1 MGFWDKVFGRKAASD
16 SVSEESRS
24 QGSLTPKEI
33 LESGSIP
40 AKTSV
45 LRQETF
51 FDGEDAEEEWSYQ
64 FLLSGDF
71 VEFNSHAE
79 PEACHQYEPYLE
91 ADFTGYDPKLPTFML
106 SDEDMVWD
114 AVETFK
120 KTGTVGTD
128 CRPVNAGKMLFR
140 TKIPYYDQV
149 MTFYG
154 FDRGNSWENFGM
166 CMVYNRDVEGT
177 PLEAKLLAA
186 LDEAAASYREMP
198 TQE

>member
-1 MGFWDKVFGRKAASD
+1 M
-16 SVSEESRS
+16 
-24 QGSLTPKEI
+24 
-33 LESGSIP
+33 
-40 AKTSV
+40 
-45 LRQETF
+45 
-51 FDGEDAEEEWSYQ
+51 
-64 FLLSGDF
+64 
-71 VEFNSHAE
+71 EFNSHAE

-106 SDEDMVWD
+106 SNEDMVWN

-154 FDRGNSWENFGM
+154 FDRGNSWEYFGM

>member
-1 MGFWDKVFGRKAASD
+1 MGLLNKLFGRKAAS
-16 SVSEESRS
+16 EPTAE
-24 QGSLTPKEI
+24 QEQTHGSLTPDEI
-33 LESGSIP
+33 LESGSLP
-40 AKTSV
+40 AKPSV
-45 LRQETF
+45 LRQEVF
-51 FDGEDAEEEWSYQ
+51 FDGENAEEEWTYQ

-79 PEACHQYEPYLE
+79 PEACHQYEPFLE
-91 ADFTGYDPKLPTFML
+91 EEFTGYDPKLLTFML
-106 SDEDMVWD
+106 SNEDMVWD

-198 TQE
+198 TQK